1 MAQVLDKL
9 EEEVRIRLTRAEKQS
24 YTNLSQENQL
34 KLSTFLRTVLRRE
47 CPNYSRNRFW
57 VTQ

>member
-1 MAQVLDKL
+1 MAQALDKL

-24 YTNLSQENQL
+24 YANLSQENQL

-47 CPNYSRNRFW
+47 CPNYSRNRFFI
-57 VTQ
+57 TQ

>member
-1 MAQVLDKL
+1 MTQTLDKL
-9 EEEVRIRLTRAEKQS
+9 EDEVRIRLTRAEKQN
-24 YTNLSQENQL
+24 YANLSHENQL

>member
-1 MAQVLDKL
+1 MAQALDKL
-9 EEEVRIRLTRAEKQS
+9 EEEVRIRLTRAEKQN
-24 YTNLSQENQL
+24 YANLSQENQL

>member
-24 YTNLSQENQL
+24 YANLSQENQL

-47 CPNYSRNRFW
+47 CPNYSRNRFFI
-57 VTQ
+57 TQ

>member
-1 MAQVLDKL
+1 MTQALQKL
-9 EEEVRIRLTRAEKQS
+9 EEEVRIRLTKDEKQS
-24 YTNLSQENQL
+24 YMNLSTENHQ

-47 CPNYSRNRFW
+47 CPNYSRNRFF

>member
-1 MAQVLDKL
+1 MAQALDKL
-9 EEEVRIRLTRAEKQS
+9 EDEVRIRLTKAEKQN
-24 YTNLSQENQL
+24 YANLSQENQL